1 MRYMLDTNI
10 CIHLIQ
16 NQPPQVLARFKSLKL
31 GDVVMSS
38 VTYAE
43 LRHGV
48 ERDPAAK
55 SAAERALR
63 GVHSLIPVIPFDADA
78 AVRYGELT
86 AAAKTRRR
94 DVLDRMIAAHALSM
108 GLTLVTNNLADFKE
122 FSGLSLENWVVEG
135 DA

>member
-16 NQPPQVLARFKSLKL
+16 NQPPQVLARFQAAKL
-31 GDVVMSS
+31 GEVVMSA

-48 ERDPAAK
+48 ERDPATK
-55 SAAERALR
+55 SVAERALQKVQR
-63 GVHSLIPVIPFDADA
+63 FIPVMPLDEDA

-86 AAAKTRRR
+86 ALAKAKQRN
-94 DVLDRMIAAHALSM
+94 VLDRMIAAHALSL
-108 GLTLVTNNLADFKE
+108 GLILVTNNLADFKG
-122 FSGLSLENWVVEG
+122 FAGLSLENWL
-135 DA
+135 A

>member
-16 NQPPQVLARFKSLKL
+16 DQPVQVLARFQAAKL
-31 GDVVMSS
+31 GDVVMSA

-48 ERDPAAK
+48 ERDPAHK
-55 SAAERALR
+55 SAAERALQEVQR
-63 GVHSLIPVIPFDADA
+63 FIPVTPLDDDA

-86 AAAKTRRR
+86 VLAKTKQRN
-94 DVLDRMIAAHALSM
+94 VLDRMIAAHALSL
-108 GLTLVTNNLADFKE
+108 GLILVTNNLADFKG
-122 FSGLSLENWVVEG
+122 FAGLKLENWL
-135 DA
+135 A

>member
-1 MRYMLDTNI
+1 MRFMLDTNI

-16 NQPPQVLARFKSLKL
+16 NQLPQVSARFKAAKL
-31 GDVVMSS
+31 GDVVMSA

-48 ERDPAAK
+48 QRDLAAK
-55 SAAERALR
+55 ALAERALR
-63 GVHSLIPVIPFDADA
+63 GVQRLIPVISFDGDA

-94 DVLDRMIAAHALSM
+94 DVLDRMIAAHALSL
-108 GLTLVTNNLADFKE
+108 GLTLVTNNVADFKN
-122 FSGLSLENWVVEG
+122 FAGLILENWVDG
-135 DA
+135 